1 MKIRIVAAI
10 AIQLLLTLTGIG
22 QSGKIG
28 SPVKWERYGV
38 PRTDVSV
45 LLPKLPIR
53 IDSYNPCNQLAYS
66 EYWAYADNAAY
77 GIRIFAK
84 YKTDRSYCKTTEDFG
99 KRSFDARISKW
110 SSEKD
115 TVASE
120 TEVLGSTRK
129 ARVFSSKVR
138 RVFIVDDLSNNR
150 WIELEIV
157 RRNENT
163 DLEAKFVSSLTFKR
177 PISGI
182 DIGDGSAITLGDEYT
197 ISPPSIPPPVTPPST
212 QMTHQGSGSGSVTGD
227 TAAALPSANSIGL
240 MIVAKPRPS
249 YTDSSRQVNIQGTV
263 ILRTTFLAN
272 GSIGA
277 VSVVKSLPYG
287 LTEHAIAAARRIVFL
302 PAQPDGVNFAVTK
315 QVEYTFSIY

>member
-129 ARVFSSKVR
+129 ARVFSSKVC
-138 RVFIVDDLSNNR
+138 RVVIVDDLSTNR
-150 WIELEIV
+150 WIEVEIV
-157 RRNENT
+157 RAWPRR
-163 DLEAKFVSSLTFKR
+163 FVST
-177 PISGI
+177 
-182 DIGDGSAITLGDEYT
+182 TL
-197 ISPPSIPPPVTPPST
+197 SVPVGAT
-212 QMTHQGSGSGSVTGD
+212 V
-227 TAAALPSANSIGL
+227 AEALAALPILFGGLRATSASI
-240 MIVAKPRPS
+240 RPVTS
-249 YTDSSRQVNIQGTV
+249 
-263 ILRTTFLAN
+263 
-272 GSIGA
+272 
-277 VSVVKSLPYG
+277 
-287 LTEHAIAAARRIVFL
+287 IAAKSSMPTVSEGRRTPVRC
-302 PAQPDGVNFAVTK
+302 AK
-315 QVEYTFSIY
+315 R